1 MLSDEP
7 ENVGLLAL
15 MLLHDSRRDARVS
28 DQGELMTLEEQ
39 DRSLWKRDQI
49 AEGLRLVEQALQSGR
64 IGPYQLQ
71 AAIGAL
77 HAQAEKAGD
86 TDWRQI
92 AALYERLLA
101 LQPSP
106 IVALNHAVAV
116 ALGEDLEK
124 GLAMIDALG
133 SSGELDSYHLY
144 HAARADILRR
154 LDRPSEAAA
163 AYTRALSLTANAVE
177 RRYLRRRL
185 AMLMV

>member
-1 MLSDEP
+1 MSDEP

-15 MLLHDSRRDARVS
+15 MLLHDSRRDARVNAH
-28 DQGELMTLEEQ
+28 GELMTLEEQ

-86 TDWRQI
+86 TDWPQI

-116 ALGEDLEK
+116 ALGANLEK
-124 GLAMIDALG
+124 GLAMIDALRL
-133 SSGELDSYHLY
+133 SGELDSYHLY

-154 LDRPSEAAA
+154 LNRPREAAA
-163 AYTRALSLTANAVE
+163 AYTRALSLPANAVE

-185 AMLMV
+185 AMLTV